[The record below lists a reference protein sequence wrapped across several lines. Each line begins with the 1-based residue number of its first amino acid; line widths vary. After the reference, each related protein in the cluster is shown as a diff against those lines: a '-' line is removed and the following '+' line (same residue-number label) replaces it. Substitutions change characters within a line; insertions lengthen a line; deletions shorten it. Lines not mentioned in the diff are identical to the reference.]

1 MLDVQTAEKSKCD
14 ATRQGQTTWH
24 RPWTLRRRTWGYRQT
39 EDSSES
45 YLTSRLIKINSPA
58 CNPRVRRLFSRGSD
72 YLNPKLDP
80 VEKSVALG
88 CYRLGD
94 DVLLLYEPNP
104 LDTWCQL
111 ACNPQVRRPCSRGS
125 DYSNPKLDPVDKS
138 VALGCY
144 RLGYDILLLYEQNLL
159 DNCSQLACNPQV
171 RRLFLTGSDYFERS
185 SLTLSKNAS
194 HLGFLAMSSK

>member
-1 MLDVQTAEKSKCD
+1 MMGALTQL
-14 ATRQGQTTWH
+14 
-24 RPWTLRRRTWGYRQT
+24 WTLRRRTLGYRQT

-104 LDTWCQL
+104 LD
-111 ACNPQVRRPCSRGS
+111 N
-125 DYSNPKLDPVDKS
+125 
-138 VALGCY
+138 CY
-144 RLGYDILLLYEQNLL
+144 W
-159 DNCSQLACNPQV
+159 LACNPQV
-171 RRLFLTGSDYFERS
+171 RRLFLEGQTTSIEVV
-185 SLTLSKNAS
+185 
-194 HLGFLAMSSK
+194 